1 MKKTNLKHVLV
12 HAFSGVFLLFACFY
26 MYDFYKCLSGF
37 IANGF
42 REGVVMLPLILSFL
56 LPVMC
61 FLFFF
66 YDFYVKS
73 VRRVAKIIYSSFV
86 IIYAIINLAFIF
98 KNIEL
103 YVSNASY
110 GVYSSLPSIIV
121 HFPYDMIIIHSAL
134 ILLQVFNIVCAFK
147 PMLVPAKFIAEL
159 KQNGFLKIHVLE
171 YLVYSIVSILAF
183 VFTGAG
189 ITAIFTSFAN
199 AFYDFRFVYLIL
211 WVMLIPI
218 VNLAFLI
225 VKPERINVS
234 KRTKVLCLCG
244 GIATNVIFSLLFLI
258 FELTYPDFIVHLGK
272 PFFLVAFS
280 ISFPVEMC
288 IIFGIMFACTVTMA
302 IKLLYVLLKKDNE
315 KLTI

>member
-1 MKKTNLKHVLV
+1 M
-12 HAFSGVFLLFACFY
+12 
-26 MYDFYKCLSGF
+26 
-37 IANGF
+37 
-42 REGVVMLPLILSFL
+42 
-56 LPVMC
+56 
-61 FLFFF
+61 FFF

-73 VRRVAKIIYSSFV
+73 VNRAAKIIYSSFV
-86 IIYAIINLAFIF
+86 IIYAAINLAFIF
-98 KNIEL
+98 KNVEL

-147 PMLVPAKFIAEL
+147 PGLTPAKFMAGL

-171 YLVYSIVSILAF
+171 YLVYSIIAILAF

-199 AFYDFRFVYLIL
+199 AFYDFRFIYLIL

-234 KRTKVLCLCG
+234 KRTKILSLSV
-244 GIATNVIFSLLFLI
+244 GIATNLIFGLLFLI
-258 FELTYPDFIVHLGK
+258 FELTYPDFIVHMGK
-272 PFFLVAFS
+272 PLFLVAFS

-288 IIFGIMFACTVTMA
+288 IIFGIMVACTLAMA
-302 IKLLYVLLKKDNE
+302 IKLIYVLVKKENE